1 MAEELKQLK
10 LFSDVTAM
18 LAPAKSLY
26 EAGCCPCCLLR
37 FLGEKDSQIYQK
49 SAEELQA
56 VALTLCSQPQGDVAD
71 GPTDSKCVNTDDIP
85 CIACLGILQH
95 GCSEEFLEKIQKK
108 INEEGYKSQ
117 LFSLSLMTPIQLI
130 VREHAVMLFL
140 RQRFSDLYT
149 GQSIEKVTSMKDVY
163 KWRCGPRLKDKLN
176 MEYHH
181 QIESP
186 FLIQLMFEHKE
197 TETECSFLISACPK
211 VFPSNSS
218 RKRKRDSEQGVLNRT
233 SVARAISSLSESK
246 FMSLVRCPP
255 EKVDTMCR
263 CEEITCYHEAV
274 FVAGRYNK
282 YSRTLSQTPW
292 VVDGERRGKTS
303 VSELICTR
311 IQAMFMAQEYRFS
324 SAGREDVDVRTLGR
338 GRPFLVELI
347 QPHVSDVPI
356 DKMKLLQQEIN
367 SGTTDIAVRDLQVV
381 SREESGKLKVG
392 ETEKTKSYSALVR
405 VEKTIQPDDLK
416 FLEEIKDLKL
426 AQKTPIRVIHR
437 RPLASRDRV
446 IHNMS
451 GEYIDSHH
459 FTLHLKTQAGT
470 YIKEFVHGDFGRT
483 QPSLSTLMH
492 MDTDILELDVES
504 VDVDWPKTI
513 DE

>member
-10 LFSDVTAM
+10 LFSDVAAM
-18 LAPAKSLY
+18 LAPARSLH

-37 FLGEKDSQIYQK
+37 FLGEKDCHIYQK
-49 SAEELQA
+49 SAEELQT
-56 VALTLCSQPQGDVAD
+56 VAHILCNQPQGNAD
-71 GPTDSKCVNTDDIP
+71 SATGDNKCVNTDDIP

-95 GCSEEFLEKIQKK
+95 GCSEEFLYRIQSKM
-108 INEEGYKSQ
+108 EEECYKSQ
-117 LFSLSLMTPIQLI
+117 LFSLSLMTPIQLL

-140 RQRFSDLYT
+140 RERFSDLYT
-149 GQSIEKVTSMKDVY
+149 GQSIDKVTSMKDVY

-181 QIESP
+181 QSP

-211 VFPSNSS
+211 VFPTNS
-218 RKRKRDSEQGVLNRT
+218 RKRKRDSEQTVLNRT
-233 SVARAISSLSESK
+233 SVTRAISSLSESK

-263 CEEITCYHEAV
+263 CQELTCYHEAV

-292 VVDGERRGKTS
+292 VVDGERRGETS

-311 IQAMFMAQEYRFS
+311 IKAMFMAQEYRFS

-347 QPHVSDVPI
+347 QPHISDVPP

-367 SGTTDIAVRDLQVV
+367 SGTTDIAIRDLQVV

-405 VEKTIQPDDLK
+405 VEKPIQPDDLK
-416 FLEEIKDLKL
+416 FLEEIKDLTL

-451 GEYIDSHH
+451 GEYIDSQH
-459 FTLHLKTQAGT
+459 FRLHLKTQAGT

-504 VDVDWPKTI
+504 VDVDWPNTI

>member
-10 LFSDVTAM
+10 LFSDVAAM
-18 LAPAKSLY
+18 LAPARSLR

-37 FLGEKDSQIYQK
+37 FLGEKDCHIYQK
-49 SAEELQA
+49 SAEELQT
-56 VALTLCSQPQGDVAD
+56 VAHILCNQPQGNAD
-71 GPTDSKCVNTDDIP
+71 SATGDNKCVNTDDIP

-95 GCSEEFLEKIQKK
+95 GCSEEFLDRIQSKM
-108 INEEGYKSQ
+108 EEECYKSQ
-117 LFSLSLMTPIQLI
+117 LFSLSLMTPIQLL

-140 RQRFSDLYT
+140 RERFSDLYT
-149 GQSIEKVTSMKDVY
+149 GQSIDKVTSMKDVY

-181 QIESP
+181 QVESP

-211 VFPSNSS
+211 VFPTNS
-218 RKRKRDSEQGVLNRT
+218 RKRKRDSEQTVLNRT
-233 SVARAISSLSESK
+233 SVTRAISSLSESK

-263 CEEITCYHEAV
+263 CQELTCYHEAV
-274 FVAGRYNK
+274 FVA
-282 YSRTLSQTPW
+282 
-292 VVDGERRGKTS
+292 
-303 VSELICTR
+303 
-311 IQAMFMAQEYRFS
+311 EYRFS

-347 QPHVSDVPI
+347 QPHISDVPP

-367 SGTTDIAVRDLQVV
+367 SGTTDIAIRDLQVV

-405 VEKTIQPDDLK
+405 VEKPIQPDDLK
-416 FLEEIKDLKL
+416 FLEEITDLTL

-451 GEYIDSHH
+451 GEYIDSQH
-459 FTLHLKTQAGT
+459 FRLHLKTQAGT